1 MAGIFDDILGSVG
14 SIFGGGGDSSGGGLG
29 NFLAALATA
38 GLGAYASTQNN
49 NAAIADTQAARDF
62 TAAEAEKERQA
73 AMQRLMLQLANKGGG
88 GGSGGAAAA
97 ANVRRQAIAD
107 AMQTK
112 LQGVQ
117 NNQGALKLFLE
128 GIQNPYMRILGQ

>member
-1 MAGIFDDILGSVG
+1 MLGGGDGGGGLLSSLGSL
-14 SIFGGGGDSSGGGLG
+14 FGGGEGGGLG
-29 NFLAALATA
+29 NFLASLGTA
-38 GLGAYASTQNN
+38 GLGAYASSQNN
-49 NAAIADTQAARDF
+49 QAQLEDTQAAREF
-62 TAAEAEKERQA
+62 SAAEAEKERAA

-88 GGSGGAAAA
+88 GGGGGAAAS